1 MPVIRFLSTAYY
13 HRYLLLYALSSILM
27 TASLTGS
34 ITSRL
39 YQMSPKRNIHIHL
52 ISDATGETTHL
63 LARAALGKF
72 AGAHAIE
79 HVWTLV
85 RTMEHLESIKAE
97 IAENGGV
104 VFYSIS
110 DPQIRAE
117 LEQICQKD
125 KIPYL
130 SILDPAVRTLSKVLG
145 KPTTARIGAQHRM
158 DEAYFNRM
166 EALEFAVH
174 HDDGQAMSSVHN
186 ADILL
191 VGVSRSSKT
200 PTSIYLANRGYK
212 VANYPLVPGI
222 APPLE
227 MMQDKDVLVV
237 GLINEARRLSQ
248 IRRNR
253 LESMNAEGN
262 MDYADIRKIN
272 DELNQAIKLFKDQGW
287 PIIDV
292 SRKSIEETAAE
303 IINIYNHWVEDKS

>member
-39 YQMSPKRNIHIHL
+39 YQMSPKQNIHIHL

-117 LEQICQKD
+117 LEQICEKD

-130 SILDPAVRTLSKVLG
+130 SILDPAVRTLSKVLEN
-145 KPTTARIGAQHRM
+145 PPR
-158 DEAYFNRM
+158 
-166 EALEFAVH
+166 
-174 HDDGQAMSSVHN
+174 
-186 ADILL
+186 L
-191 VGVSRSSKT
+191 V
-200 PTSIYLANRGYK
+200 
-212 VANYPLVPGI
+212 
-222 APPLE
+222 
-227 MMQDKDVLVV
+227 
-237 GLINEARRLSQ
+237 
-248 IRRNR
+248 
-253 LESMNAEGN
+253 
-262 MDYADIRKIN
+262 
-272 DELNQAIKLFKDQGW
+272 
-287 PIIDV
+287 
-292 SRKSIEETAAE
+292 
-303 IINIYNHWVEDKS
+303 

>member
-1 MPVIRFLSTAYY
+1 
-13 HRYLLLYALSSILM
+13 
-27 TASLTGS
+27 
-34 ITSRL
+34 
-39 YQMSPKRNIHIHL
+39 MSPKQNIHIHL
-52 ISDATGETTHL
+52 ISDATGETTHM

-72 AGAHAIE
+72 AGAQAIE

-85 RTMEHLESIKAE
+85 RTMEHLKTIKDE
-97 IAENGGV
+97 IAEHGGV

-110 DPQIRAE
+110 DADIRQE
-117 LEQICQKD
+117 LEQICQKS
-125 KIPYL
+125 KVPYL

-174 HDDGQAMSSVHN
+174 HDDGQAMSSIHN
-186 ADILL
+186 ADILM

-222 APPLE
+222 APPIEL
-227 MMQDKDVLVV
+227 MQNKNVLVV

-253 LESMNAEGN
+253 LESMNVEKDI
-262 MDYADIRKIN
+262 DYADIRKIN
-272 DELNQAIKLFKDQGW
+272 DELNQATKLFKEQGW

-303 IINIYNHWVEDKS
+303 IINIHSQWVEEIS

>member
-1 MPVIRFLSTAYY
+1 MEPQSDVI
-13 HRYLLLYALSSILM
+13 
-27 TASLTGS
+27 
-34 ITSRL
+34 
-39 YQMSPKRNIHIHL
+39 KKE
-52 ISDATGETTHL
+52 ISDH
-63 LARAALGKF
+63 
-72 AGAHAIE
+72 
-79 HVWTLV
+79 
-85 RTMEHLESIKAE
+85 
-97 IAENGGV
+97 GGV
-104 VFYSIS
+104 VFYSMS
-110 DPQIRAE
+110 DPDIRAAI
-117 LEQICQKD
+117 EQFCQQQQT
-125 KIPYL
+125 PYL
-130 SILDPAVRTLSKVLG
+130 SILDPAVRTLSQVLG
-145 KPTTARIGAQHRM
+145 KTATARVGAQHKM

-222 APPLE
+222 TPPIEL
-227 MMQDKDVLVV
+227 MKNKDVLVV

-253 LESMNAEGN
+253 LESMNAEEN
-262 MDYADIRKIN
+262 MEYADIRKIN
-272 DELNQAIKLFKDQGW
+272 DELNQAIKLFKEQGW

-303 IINIYNHWVEDKS
+303 IINIYTQWIEEKT

>member
-1 MPVIRFLSTAYY
+1 
-13 HRYLLLYALSSILM
+13 
-27 TASLTGS
+27 
-34 ITSRL
+34 
-39 YQMSPKRNIHIHL
+39 MSPKQNIHIHL
-52 ISDATGETTHL
+52 ISDATGETTHM

-72 AGAHAIE
+72 AGAQAIE

-85 RTMEHLESIKAE
+85 RTMEHLKTIKDE
-97 IAENGGV
+97 IAEHGGV

-110 DPQIRAE
+110 DADIRQE
-117 LEQICQKD
+117 LEQICQKSRV
-125 KIPYL
+125 PYL

-174 HDDGQAMSSVHN
+174 HDDGQAMSSIHN

-222 APPLE
+222 APPIEL
-227 MMQDKDVLVV
+227 MQNKNVLVV

-253 LESMNAEGN
+253 LESMNVEKDI
-262 MDYADIRKIN
+262 DYADIRKIN
-272 DELNQAIKLFKDQGW
+272 DELNQATKLFKEQGW

-303 IINIYNHWVEDKS
+303 IINIHSQWVEEIS